1 MKLSVW
7 LPVVLIIAF
16 ILDGCNGS
24 NNSLNNN
31 NLNPQSLWASSD
43 VTFDQLGT
51 IPVFESKPTRTLV
64 YVHNNSDHE
73 INGINYSGF
82 DNLNGK
88 YGADNARQQQ
98 IILQNSAQKCSSIKA
113 NSSCA
118 LEIVTPILSKDTT
131 SKASAILMLSYL
143 ENNQTYHD
151 SQIVN
156 MSLVHANT
164 PDGVT
169 FASNISTPLTPSNTY
184 SVVYAYASGV
194 NQNYKIISLAIG
206 SPASITI
213 NSLLNNQLVTSESVY
228 AVEISI
234 PESSKSYT
242 IPLTITS
249 QKQLTQINS
258 IDKNTITNQI
268 YTNSSNIEV
277 TDATGNSIILSS
289 NPTTTNLTTES
300 NNGFYFLKN
309 IGTRDV
315 TLTSITTSN
324 SSLSIETALN
334 LGLPA
339 CNADQTLTA
348 GNVCAL
354 GYRILSGNNDA
365 NSWNGDIKVHYSSAP
380 ANTPGVASS
389 TIYWYKNSITK
400 TPNITITTAN
410 SWRTILGSAYVI
422 TATISDGRST
432 ITPVINNLNGASI
445 LPASCD
451 LDSASFETSSCTF
464 IVTPYAN
471 SGNYAY
477 WDSANIANST
487 DPAIP
492 SIYAQSGISLNIS
505 ATNNAT
511 INGNTG
517 TYMTSGIT
525 GIVVAPYIYLPA
537 PMEGGSGTDNNGIS
551 WGTNGVVANRFKSGN
566 QQTGIQCPIGQ
577 EIESDTLTGLT
588 WVKNPNLFGKKNWQA
603 ALEAVNAMNGSENS
617 VIGYHFCG
625 YNDWRLPTIQELLS
639 LMNYGVKDQAAW
651 FNSVGFSNVLP
662 APYWSSTISQNNSEA
677 WLISFYDNP
686 NQGYFAGTVSTIIQ
700 NIPHY
705 VWPVRGGQ

>member
-7 LPVVLIIAF
+7 LPVVFVLTF
-16 ILDGCNGS
+16 IFSGCNGS
-24 NNSLNNN
+24 DSSLNN
-31 NLNPQSLWASSD
+31 NLNPQNLWASSD

-88 YGADNARQQQ
+88 YDTSSIRQQQ
-98 IILQNSAQKCSSIKA
+98 IILQSSAQKCSSIKA
-113 NSSCA
+113 HSSCA
-118 LEIVTPILSKDTT
+118 LEIITPILSKDTT

-151 SQIVN
+151 SQIMN
-156 MSLVHANT
+156 MSLVQANT
-164 PDGVT
+164 SDGIT
-169 FASNISTPLTPSNTY
+169 FASDISTPLIPSNTY
-184 SVVYAYASGV
+184 SVVYAYANEV
-194 NQNYKIISLAIG
+194 NQSYKVISLAIG

-213 NSLLNNQLVTSESVY
+213 NSLNNQLVTSESVY
-228 AVEISI
+228 AIEIST
-234 PESSKSYT
+234 PESSTGYT

-249 QKQLTQINS
+249 QKQIQINS
-258 IDKNTITNQI
+258 PDKKTLTNQI
-268 YTNSSNIEV
+268 YTNSSDIEV
-277 TDATGNSIILSS
+277 TNTTNNSIILSS
-289 NPTTTNLTTES
+289 NPTSTNLTTES

-309 IGTRDV
+309 IGTRSV

-324 SSLSIETALN
+324 SSLSIQTTLN
-334 LGLPA
+334 LKLPI
-339 CNADQTLTA
+339 CNINQMLAA
-348 GNVCAL
+348 GNVCVL
-354 GYRILSGNNDA
+354 GYSILSGNNDT
-365 NSWNGDIKVHYSSAP
+365 NYGNGDIKVHYSSAP

-400 TPNITITTAN
+400 TPNITITTIN
-410 SWRTILGSAYVI
+410 SWRTILGSAYGF
-422 TATISDGRST
+422 TATINDGRST

-445 LPASCD
+445 FPTSCD
-451 LDSASFETSSCTF
+451 LDSTSFETSSCTF
-464 IVTPYAN
+464 IVTPYTS

-477 WDSANIANST
+477 WDSANITNSN

-492 SIYAQSGISLNIS
+492 NTYAQSEISLNIS

-511 INGNTG
+511 INGNMS
-517 TYMTSGIT
+517 TYMINDIT

-537 PMEGGSGTDNNGIS
+537 PKEGSTEADNNGIS

-588 WVKNPNLFGKKNWQA
+588 WVKSPNLFGKKNWQG
-603 ALEAVNAMNGSENS
+603 ALDTINAMNSFESNQ
-617 VIGYHFCG
+617 IGYHFCG

-639 LMNYGVKDQAAW
+639 LMNYGVRDQAAW
-651 FNSVGFSNVLP
+651 LNSVGFSNVLP
-662 APYWSSTISQNNSEA
+662 EPYWSSSTTSRNSSDA

-686 NQGYFAGTVSTIIQ
+686 QQGYFAGTVQTITKNVQ
-700 NIPHY
+700 HY